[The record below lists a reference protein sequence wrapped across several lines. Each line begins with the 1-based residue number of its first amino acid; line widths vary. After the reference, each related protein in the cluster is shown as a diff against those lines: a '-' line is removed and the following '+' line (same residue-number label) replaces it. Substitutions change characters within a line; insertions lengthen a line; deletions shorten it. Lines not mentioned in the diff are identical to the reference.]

1 MKNIIKTTLM
11 MLLAGTIITAC
22 DKKTDY
28 PEPNTTAATLPVA
41 QTARIKFVHASPDSP
56 EMKFFIN
63 NVLVPAGLTNTLT
76 FGQDS
81 PYTTVNVVSNTRIN
95 TTVADMTKILF
106 RYTGLDG
113 ITRDIKDVAFR
124 SSTVATPTTPSV
136 MGTGNFN
143 AAAGV
148 SYSAFYTD
156 ATTRPNNI
164 QSGRSTDIGGPLL
177 DFILNDNTLLDF
189 TAPATARQV
198 KLRLVHLAVG
208 APAVRVVIGSVE
220 QTDNTVLLT
229 NFTAFTNIVYKVNST
244 NTLAV
249 PTTAPTDNKLVLK
262 NIQVQNNASPNAVL
276 FTIPSVTVD
285 MTKAY
290 TLVAVGIPGTPS
302 FGVKVIQNN

>member
-28 PEPNTTAATLPVA
+28 PEPVTTTTPIV
-41 QTARIKFVHASPDSP
+41 QTARIKFIHTSPDSP

-63 NVLVPAGLTNTLT
+63 NELVVAGLTNTLS

-81 PYTTVNVVSNTRIN
+81 PYTTVNLVSNTRLS
-95 TTVADMTKILF
+95 TTVSDMTKTLF
-106 RYTGLDG
+106 SSTGLDG
-113 ITRDIKDVAFR
+113 VVRDIKSVAFR
-124 SSTVATPTTPSV
+124 FSTGTGPTAI
-136 MGTGNFN
+136 MGTGNF
-143 AAAGV
+143 AAATGV
-148 SYSAFYTD
+148 SYSVFYTD
-156 ATTRPNNI
+156 VTSRPSNI

-177 DFILNDNTLLDF
+177 DFIVNDNTFLAF
-189 TAPATARQV
+189 PTGSRSI

-208 APAVRVVIGSVE
+208 APAVKVTIGTVE
-220 QTDNTVLLT
+220 QTDNTVVAT
-229 NFTAFTNIVYKVNST
+229 NVAAFTNVAYKNTTQIPYSVN
-244 NTLAV
+244 V

-262 NIQVQNNASPNAVL
+262 NIQVLNNTTNAVL
-276 FTIPSVTVD
+276 LTIPSVTVD

-290 TLVAVGIPGTPS
+290 TLVAVGIAGTPS